1 MLMCRKHAMTRGL
14 LWCTKAVERSATLV
28 PSSSGGADG
37 FRASE
42 VEHSVE
48 DGDGD
53 PGFDLLGRPGVRA
66 QGVADDALVSTSLL
80 TQSIGE
86 GFYKQLCAEEG
97 FESSLVLVAVRCRFS
112 WDTECE
118 AGGER

>member
-1 MLMCRKHAMTRGL
+1 MKGSHYLINETGLDTGRLFYEIRRARSRPESLM
-14 LWCTKAVERSATLV
+14 
-28 PSSSGGADG
+28 P
-37 FRASE
+37 
-42 VEHSVE
+42 
-48 DGDGD
+48 
-53 PGFDLLGRPGVRA
+53 
-66 QGVADDALVSTSLL
+66 TSLL

>member
-1 MLMCRKHAMTRGL
+1 MDFADVLSSVQP
-14 LWCTKAVERSATLV
+14 KASN
-28 PSSSGGADG
+28 GGQP
-37 FRASE
+37 
-42 VEHSVE
+42 VQ
-48 DGDGD
+48 
-53 PGFDLLGRPGVRA
+53 P
-66 QGVADDALVSTSLL
+66 TSLL

>member
-1 MLMCRKHAMTRGL
+1 MPFPPYSVWNGIRISPRHLPPVPNPSYLFEGGL
-14 LWCTKAVERSATLV
+14 AVEVDKSALADFR
-28 PSSSGGADG
+28 PSCQAEGS
-37 FRASE
+37 RAGE
-42 VEHSVE
+42 
-48 DGDGD
+48 
-53 PGFDLLGRPGVRA
+53 R
-66 QGVADDALVSTSLL
+66 TSLL